1 MLKKWKQS
9 EFEIHTKIIDDPKV
23 AFDLRLELIARA
35 EKEIKISS
43 LLFSSY
49 ESGSILYGALLKKAD
64 EGVKVTIIT
73 DSFNTKKDK
82 VFKAIASHPNFSY
95 STFEPNNIL
104 IPSTLQ
110 HIMHDKVFVIDQ
122 RYAIINGRNLSDKFY
137 KVESSTFSLDRD
149 LLIFNT
155 NEDLPIIK
163 EMSEYVNLL
172 VDSKYSKLANYSP
185 NEGIYASLIAEFE
198 TYLEETFTPFD
209 FSENIVVAN
218 ATFVRSPLN
227 RGNKEPVLFNVIK
240 SLAEDEDDIIIRSP
254 YFTSSRLMKKEAFFV
269 EDKNYTLLTNNMNS
283 NPNLM
288 ATSNYL
294 LNRKNLVKSHTLYE
308 FQGSHKI
315 HGKAVVIGNE
325 ISIIGSQNFYHRSMF
340 LSTESFVVVYSKEF
354 NNALRSSLSSL
365 MEQSLLVQNN
375 GLIAKIVM

>member
-1 MLKKWKQS
+1 
-9 EFEIHTKIIDDPKV
+9 
-23 AFDLRLELIARA
+23 
-35 EKEIKISS
+35 
-43 LLFSSY
+43 
-49 ESGSILYGALLKKAD
+49 
-64 EGVKVTIIT
+64 
-73 DSFNTKKDK
+73 
-82 VFKAIASHPNFSY
+82 
-95 STFEPNNIL
+95 
-104 IPSTLQ
+104 
-110 HIMHDKVFVIDQ
+110 MHDKVFVIDQ

-227 RGNKEPVLFNVIK
+227 HGNKEPVLFNVSK
-240 SLAEDEDDIIIRSP
+240 SLAEDEDVIIIRSP

-294 LNRKNLVKSHTLYE
+294 LNRKNLVKSQTLYE
-308 FQGSHKI
+308 FQGSNKI

-325 ISIIGSQNFYHRSMF
+325 ISIIGSQNF
-340 LSTESFVVVYSKEF
+340 
-354 NNALRSSLSSL
+354 
-365 MEQSLLVQNN
+365 
-375 GLIAKIVM
+375 